1 MPKIKKNEE
10 ETGRGVEGYID
21 QERRV
26 FVVTGDP
33 HGILSPTP
41 EPRTTEEIELSHE
54 EVRNLLKK
62 YKPNF

>member
-1 MPKIKKNEE
+1 MPKIKKTE
-10 ETGRGVEGYID
+10 ETGKGVEGYID
-21 QERRV
+21 SERNV

-33 HGILSPTP
+33 HGLLSQAP
-41 EPRTTEEIELSHE
+41 EPRSVEEIEVSHE